1 MAITNSPNPHSSTRL
16 PSAQPQRNA
25 QGLHD
30 YEEPTPPS
38 LKETL
43 IELAMTA
50 LGVVGVFFLII
61 ALVKAYA

>member
-1 MAITNSPNPHSSTRL
+1 MATTNSPNPHDWARL
-16 PSAQPQRNA
+16 ASAQQQRSA